1 MTGGNQHRPKGSPAL
16 DMETLVGSILFGGVV
31 LSSALLA
38 IGLIWH
44 RIITGRLELDYSI
57 AGANV
62 SEFLLADVRELFSKT
77 SQPRSLINL
86 GLAILMITPY
96 VRVLASFFYFAFAE
110 RDWKYSLFT
119 AFVFTVLTYSLFQ
132 H

>member
-1 MTGGNQHRPKGSPAL
+1 
-16 DMETLVGSILFGGVV
+16 METLVGWILFGGVA

-44 RIITGRLELDYSI
+44 RIVTGHLELNYTL
-57 AGANV
+57 AGANF
-62 SEFLLADVRELFSKT
+62 SEFLLADVRELFSKAI
-77 SQPRSLINL
+77 QPRSLVDL

-96 VRVLASFFYFAFAE
+96 VRVLASIAYFALSE

-119 AFVFTVLTYSLFQ
+119 TFVFAVLTFSLFQ
-132 H
+132 R